1 MSIYPP
7 FVLYTLGTL
16 YVLQKWKILVKRN
29 QIWKVNES
37 FASGNGREWNKG
49 NQKEEKSGQRS
60 RIKERANILM
70 ISCNQFF

>member
-1 MSIYPP
+1 M
-7 FVLYTLGTL
+7 
-16 YVLQKWKILVKRN
+16 VKRN

-70 ISCNQFF
+70 IRCNQFF